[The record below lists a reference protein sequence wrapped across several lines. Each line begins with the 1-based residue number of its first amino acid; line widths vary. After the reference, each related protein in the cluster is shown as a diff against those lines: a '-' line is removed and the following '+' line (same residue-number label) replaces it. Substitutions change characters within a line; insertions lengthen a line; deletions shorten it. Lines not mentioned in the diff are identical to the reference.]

1 VILFG
6 RRYSPAILSTVSV
19 LFALFVLSLGS
30 LCLHAAGVA
39 GFASAL
45 GKFLIEAF
53 SWAGFFIPVYFL
65 VGIVLLLARV
75 FRRRSALLL
84 MLSIVP
90 FLTLS
95 LIFHVTS
102 KSTSLLPQIFL
113 DSFGLIPS
121 ALLLFLLLALEMV
134 LLFTLPFGGGVST
147 STQKRP
153 ERNPLALPALSSD
166 APPRMPPDFD
176 SDADPLGALL
186 RSVSVPV
193 ETLNP
198 PRDSVA
204 PLIPDEPGAVDEPA
218 DFEASEELAD
228 PVDLVEPTDQSVS
241 FADASDPIAAALVPA
256 PAPEP
261 APLADEADDT
271 DPPPLALD
279 LTKASGVL
287 LTPGPAQV
295 ELPFPKA
302 GKQGKAYGIPVQDV
316 LKNRGGN
323 EYWIIDDETK
333 RASKILTDALAEF
346 NIDAEVTGIRKGP
359 VITLFEVLPAPGV
372 RVSKIANLSD
382 NIALRLAAPSVR
394 IVAPIPGRHAV
405 GIEVPNRVRSIV
417 SFKEMISLDVM
428 QKSAYE
434 IPLALGKDIL
444 GEAQVIDLIQ
454 TPHLLIGGATN
465 SGKSV
470 LVNSIICSILF
481 RKSPDDVRLFLIDP
495 KIVELKLYNGCPHLL
510 TPVITDPKKA
520 FQALQ
525 YCISEMERRYTLLD
539 ALGVRDI
546 RSFNKKAKKEH
557 VQKLP
562 YIVIVIDEFADL
574 MATTGK
580 ELESTLA
587 RLAAMARA
595 IGIHMVLATQRPSI
609 DVITGL
615 IKANIPSRIAFMV
628 ANKFDSR
635 IIIDAVGAEKLLG
648 KGDMLFSAAWNPF
661 PVRIQGAYI
670 DDEETD
676 AVTEYVKKLG
686 PPQYIED
693 EVFFDD
699 EETSDFDGEPGSDPL
714 FERAL
719 EVISAQGK
727 ASASYL
733 QRRLKVGYNRAARLV
748 EEMEARGIVGPA
760 QGSKPR
766 EIIHMPGKGS

>member
-1 VILFG
+1 MTVFG
-6 RRYSPAILSTVSV
+6 RRISPAILVVSAALAAVCAATLISLALAAVGTLSV
-19 LFALFVLSLGS
+19 LGAPGRFLLSS
-30 LCLHAAGVA
+30 
-39 GFASAL
+39 
-45 GKFLIEAF
+45 F
-53 SWAGFFIPVYFL
+53 SWAAFFAPLYLLCGVFL
-65 VGIVLLLARV
+65 LSARV
-75 FRRRSALLL
+75 FRRRSVLLL
-84 MLSIVP
+84 MFSIIP

-95 LIFHVTS
+95 LLLRVLQTPS
-102 KSTSLLPQIFL
+102 SSLPLVL
-113 DSFGLIPS
+113 VDSFGVFPS
-121 ALLLFLLLALEMV
+121 ALLLVLLLALEMIF
-134 LLFTLPFGGGVST
+134 LLTMPYGRIPDVSPKT
-147 STQKRP
+147 RATVKK
-153 ERNPLALPALSSD
+153 PLALPLIVPMEPPALAALPPAMEAKTAKPAEPAVSEQPIPKEPPPSEPEPRAEPELEPQLVEVTPVLHD
-166 APPRMPPDFD
+166 PPQPVVARKRGPEPAFMPAPPREQ
-176 SDADPLGALL
+176 A
-186 RSVSVPV
+186 
-193 ETLNP
+193 
-198 PRDSVA
+198 
-204 PLIPDEPGAVDEPA
+204 
-218 DFEASEELAD
+218 
-228 PVDLVEPTDQSVS
+228 
-241 FADASDPIAAALVPA
+241 
-256 PAPEP
+256 
-261 APLADEADDT
+261 
-271 DPPPLALD
+271 
-279 LTKASGVL
+279 
-287 LTPGPAQV
+287 
-295 ELPFPKA
+295 ELPFPPEKA
-302 GKQGKAYGIPVQDV
+302 GKTAYGIPVHHV
-316 LKNRGGN
+316 LKNREGDP
-323 EYWIIDDETK
+323 YWVIDEETK
-333 RASKILTDALAEF
+333 RAAHILTDSLREF
-346 NIDAEVTGIRKGP
+346 NIEAEVTGIRKGP

-372 RVSKIANLSD
+372 RVSKIANLAD

-405 GIEVPNRVRSIV
+405 GIEVPNRVRAIV
-417 SFKEMISLDVM
+417 AFKEMISLDLM

-444 GEAQVIDLIQ
+444 GEAQVIDLVQ

-510 TPVITDPKKA
+510 TPVITEPKKA

-546 RSFNKKAKKEH
+546 RAFNKKARKEK
-557 VQKLP
+557 VQRLP

-595 IGIHMVLATQRPSI
+595 VGIHMVLATQRPSI

-661 PVRIQGAYI
+661 PTRIQGAYI
-670 DDEETD
+670 DDEEID

-693 EVFFDD
+693 EVFFDA
-699 EETSDFDGEPGSDPL
+699 EETGDFEGEPGNDPL
-714 FERAL
+714 FEQAL
-719 EVISAQGK
+719 DIVVAQGK

-748 EEMEARGIVGPA
+748 EEMEMRGIVGPA

-766 EIIHMPGKGS
+766 EILHMPSKGG

>member
-1 VILFG
+1 MRENLLDGRFDVRRPGRRRDARLEFIISIRNTIGYCFCARFLSIRLPGYRYINQGAHVTAFG
-6 RRYSPAILSTVSV
+6 RRLSPAVFSLVVIL
-19 LFALFVLSLGS
+19 LS
-30 LCLHAAGVA
+30 LCLVCVTSLGLHLAGVSGPA
-39 GFASAL
+39 GAL
-45 GKFLIEAF
+45 GRFLIEGF
-53 SWAGFFIPVYFL
+53 SWAGFFVPVYL
-65 VGIVLLLARV
+65 LTGVALLLAPV

-84 MLSIVP
+84 MFSIVP
-90 FLTLS
+90 FVTLS
-95 LIFHVTS
+95 LLFHVLS
-102 KSTSLLPQIFL
+102 KSTSALAQLLL
-113 DSFGLIPS
+113 DSYGMAPS
-121 ALLLFLLLALEMV
+121 ALLLFLLLALETIF
-134 LLFTLPFGGGVST
+134 LFTLPRGTRTAAST
-147 STQKRP
+147 RKSARA
-153 ERNPLALPALSSD
+153 PLALPYLKPEPAAD
-166 APPRMPPDFD
+166 APLPVNEAEAAPE
-176 SDADPLGALL
+176 AL
-186 RSVSVPV
+186 
-193 ETLNP
+193 E
-198 PRDSVA
+198 
-204 PLIPDEPGAVDEPA
+204 EQVDEGQG
-218 DFEASEELAD
+218 EE
-228 PVDLVEPTDQSVS
+228 E
-241 FADASDPIAAALVPA
+241 
-256 PAPEP
+256 PAPEEETAESDTIELTP
-261 APLADEADDT
+261 VERGLPLRTRPKAP
-271 DPPPLALD
+271 
-279 LTKASGVL
+279 SVM
-287 LTPGPAQV
+287 LTPGPEQE
-295 ELPFPKA
+295 ELPFPKT
-302 GKQGKAYGIPVQDV
+302 GSGPRSYNIPVHDV
-316 LKNRGGN
+316 LKSRGGN
-323 EYWIIDDETK
+323 EYWIIDEETK
-333 RASKILTDALAEF
+333 RASKILTDALKEF

-359 VITLFEVLPAPGV
+359 VITLFEVLPAQGV

-428 QKSAYE
+428 QKSPYE

-481 RKSPDDVRLFLIDP
+481 RKSPDEVRMFLIDP

-525 YCISEMERRYTLLD
+525 YCIAEMERRYTLLD
-539 ALGVRDI
+539 AMGVRDI
-546 RSFNKKAKKEH
+546 RSFNKKAKKER
-557 VQKLP
+557 VQRLP
-562 YIVIVIDEFADL
+562 YIVIVIDEFAVL

-661 PVRIQGAYI
+661 PTRIQGAYI
-670 DDEETD
+670 DDDETD
-676 AVTEYVKKLG
+676 AVTDYVKKLG

-699 EETSDFDGEPGSDPL
+699 EETSDFEGEPGSDPL

-719 EVISAQGK
+719 EIIVSQGK

-748 EEMEARGIVGPA
+748 EEMEMRGIVGPA

-766 EIIHMPGKGS
+766 EIIHVPSKGV

>member
-1 VILFG
+1 MGIAPCCLNLTGRIERCQTVRDRFLSIRPPGDRYINQGDRVIAFG
-6 RRYSPAILSTVSV
+6 RRLSPAVISIVASLLSLSV
-19 LFALFVLSLGS
+19 LCLASLG
-30 LCLHAAGVA
+30 LHLAGVSGPA
-39 GFASAL
+39 GTP
-45 GKFLIEAF
+45 GRFLIESF
-53 SWAGFFIPVYFL
+53 SWAGFFVPAYL
-65 VGIVLLLARV
+65 LAGAALLLAPV

-84 MLSIVP
+84 MFSIVP
-90 FLTLS
+90 FITLTL
-95 LIFHVTS
+95 LFHVAS
-102 KSTSLLPQIFL
+102 KSTSALPQLLL
-113 DSFGLIPS
+113 DSFGMVPS
-121 ALLLFLLLALEMV
+121 ALLLFLLLALETIF
-134 LLFTLPFGGGVST
+134 LFTLPYGGSASRVRRAARR
-147 STQKRP
+147 Q
-153 ERNPLALPALSSD
+153 LALPYVRAEDPIPVVAQTAGSRAPQTAGGEVGEPAGSRAPVEESIT
-166 APPRMPPDFD
+166 APPPTAEVA
-176 SDADPLGALL
+176 ADPDDKGEKERGVEERGLPL
-186 RSVSVPV
+186 R
-193 ETLNP
+193 TR
-198 PRDSVA
+198 PR
-204 PLIPDEPGAVDEPA
+204 
-218 DFEASEELAD
+218 
-228 PVDLVEPTDQSVS
+228 
-241 FADASDPIAAALVPA
+241 A
-256 PAPEP
+256 PA
-261 APLADEADDT
+261 
-271 DPPPLALD
+271 
-279 LTKASGVL
+279 VM
-287 LTPGPAQV
+287 LTPGPEQE
-295 ELPFPKA
+295 ELPFPKT
-302 GKQGKAYGIPVQDV
+302 GNGPKIYNIPVHDV
-316 LKNRGGN
+316 LKSRGGN
-323 EYWIIDDETK
+323 EYWIIDDETR
-333 RASKILTDALAEF
+333 RASKILTDALKEF

-359 VITLFEVLPAPGV
+359 VITLFEVLPAQGV

-481 RKSPDDVRLFLIDP
+481 RKSPDEVRLFLIDP

-539 ALGVRDI
+539 AMGVRDI
-546 RSFNKKAKKEH
+546 RAFNKKAKKER
-557 VQKLP
+557 VQRLP

-661 PVRIQGAYI
+661 PTRIQGAYI
-670 DDEETD
+670 DDDEID

-699 EETSDFDGEPGSDPL
+699 EETNDFEGEPGNDPL

-719 EVISAQGK
+719 EIILSQGR

-748 EEMEARGIVGPA
+748 EEMEMRGILGPA

-766 EIIHMPGKGS
+766 EILHVPSKGA

>member
-1 VILFG
+1 MA
-6 RRYSPAILSTVSV
+6 PAILILSGVLVALCAATLASLVLAAAGLASV
-19 LFALFVLSLGS
+19 LSRPGS
-30 LCLHAAGVA
+30 
-39 GFASAL
+39 
-45 GKFLIEAF
+45 FLISAF
-53 SWAGFFIPVYFL
+53 SWAAFFAPLYLLCGVFL
-65 VGIVLLLARV
+65 LRART

-84 MLSIVP
+84 MFSIIP

-95 LIFHVTS
+95 L
-102 KSTSLLPQIFL
+102 LLRVLQSPSASVPL
-113 DSFGLIPS
+113 ALVDSFGVLPS
-121 ALLLFLLLALEMV
+121 ALLLFLLLALEMMF
-134 LLFTLPFGGGVST
+134 LLLMPPGRIPEIPRGKT
-147 STQKRP
+147 SPRGK
-153 ERNPLALPALSSD
+153 PLALPLSESVKSS
-166 APPRMPPDFD
+166 PFPV
-176 SDADPLGALL
+176 LE
-186 RSVSVPV
+186 VSV
-193 ETLNP
+193 L
-198 PRDSVA
+198 
-204 PLIPDEPGAVDEPA
+204 EPA
-218 DFEASEELAD
+218 APQTEEPPLQ
-228 PVDLVEPTDQSVS
+228 PEP
-241 FADASDPIAAALVPA
+241 PA
-256 PAPEP
+256 PAPEMKAPAAETAPPVAESSEPEPQLSRKRPPEPSVIP
-261 APLADEADDT
+261 APPREQA
-271 DPPPLALD
+271 
-279 LTKASGVL
+279 
-287 LTPGPAQV
+287 
-295 ELPFPKA
+295 ELPFPPEKSSS
-302 GKQGKAYGIPVQDV
+302 KTPYGIPVHHV
-316 LKNRGGN
+316 LKNREGDP
-323 EYWIIDDETK
+323 YWVIDDETK
-333 RASKILTDALAEF
+333 RAAHILTDSLREF
-346 NIDAEVTGIRKGP
+346 NIEAEVTGIRKGP

-372 RVSKIANLSD
+372 RVSKIANLAD

-405 GIEVPNRVRSIV
+405 GIEVPNRVRAIV
-417 SFKEMISLDVM
+417 SFKEMISLDVI
-428 QKSAYE
+428 QKSPYE
-434 IPLALGKDIL
+434 IPVALGKDIL
-444 GEAQVIDLIQ
+444 GEAQVIDLVQ

-481 RKSPDDVRLFLIDP
+481 RKSPDEVRLFLIDP
-495 KIVELKLYNGCPHLL
+495 KIVELKLYNGCRHLL
-510 TPVITDPKKA
+510 TPVITEPKKA

-546 RSFNKKAKKEH
+546 RAFNKKAKKEK
-557 VQKLP
+557 VQRLP

-661 PVRIQGAYI
+661 PTRIQGAYI

-686 PPQYIED
+686 PPMYIDD

-699 EETSDFDGEPGSDPL
+699 EETGDFEGEPGNDPL
-714 FERAL
+714 FEQAL
-719 EVISAQGK
+719 DIVVAQGK

-748 EEMEARGIVGPA
+748 EEMEMRGIVGPA
-760 QGSKPR
+760 MGSKPR
-766 EIIHMPGKGS
+766 EILHIPAKEVGQPRAGDGGSRPKGGT